1 MSALV
6 GAAWA
11 FLRRGIATYLSY
23 RAKLSLGLASLLLS
37 VVTFSFV
44 GKVVARAGP
53 GFVERYGTDYA
64 SFVVLGVAVHT
75 IASAGLGCFRTALR
89 REQLQGTLEL
99 LLTSSLPEPLIVLFS
114 GLGELAV
121 VAVGGAVVL
130 AAAKGFLGVS
140 LDVAPAAVP
149 AVALYGLFMS
159 GLGMASAGAILIT
172 KEGEPVSWIFG
183 ALSGLLGGVYFPVD
197 VLPPWLSGISR
208 ILPTTRAL
216 SLVRPVGLAES
227 TPAAGHALVI
237 LSISAAASL
246 AFGLLTLRWCLRR
259 ARRSGTLG
267 QY

>member
-1 MSALV
+1 MC

-11 FLRRGIATYLSY
+11 FLRRGIVTYLSY

-53 GFVERYGTDYA
+53 GFVEHYGTDYA
-64 SFVVLGVAVHT
+64 SFVVLGVAVHSV
-75 IASAGLGCFRTALR
+75 ASGGLGCFRAALR

-99 LLTSSLPEPLIVLFS
+99 LLTSALPEPLLVLLS
-114 GLGELAV
+114 GLGEFAI
-121 VAVGGAVVL
+121 VAVGGVMFL
-130 AAAKGFLGVS
+130 AAAKGIFGVS
-140 LDVAPAAVP
+140 LDVAPAAIP

-172 KEGEPVSWIFG
+172 KEGEPVSWFFG

-197 VLPPWLSGISR
+197 VLPPWLSRISR
-208 ILPTTRAL
+208 ILPTAHAL
-216 SLVRPVGLAES
+216 SLVRPGALEES
-227 TPAAGHALVI
+227 APAAGHALALLAV
-237 LSISAAASL
+237 SAAASV
-246 AFGLLTLRWCLRR
+246 AFGVLALRWCLRR